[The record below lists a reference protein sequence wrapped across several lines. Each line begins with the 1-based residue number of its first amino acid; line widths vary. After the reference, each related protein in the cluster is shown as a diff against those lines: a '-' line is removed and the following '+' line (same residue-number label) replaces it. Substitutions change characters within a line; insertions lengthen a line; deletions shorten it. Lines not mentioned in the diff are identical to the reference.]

1 MSSGSDGIEQ
11 GRASLESVDSQ
22 RVLRAG
28 RVHFVVICVSVIL
41 WSIRAA
47 MDGISWLLLAIA
59 IAIVI
64 YALVAL
70 YVVRQSRMTRLA
82 IAKWK
87 QAK

>member
-1 MSSGSDGIEQ
+1 
-11 GRASLESVDSQ
+11 
-22 RVLRAG
+22 
-28 RVHFVVICVSVIL
+28 L